1 MKTKVAV
8 VSLGCEKNLVDTEN
22 MLGLLQRD
30 GFEITR
36 DPDLAELILINTCS
50 FVKAAKEEAID
61 KIIELGHYKEKG
73 QCQGII
79 VAGCL
84 AQRYGKELLKEMP
97 EVDAL
102 VGTGSFYKI
111 GEVCLNLINNAGKRK
126 GKRALYLE
134 EPGSLFAPFSSRLL
148 SGPSHRAFVKVAEG
162 CDNRCSY
169 CLIPSLRGPLKSRPV
184 EEIVGEVTRLSH
196 LGVKEINLIAQNLN
210 QYGFDNPGGSK
221 IVDLLKRLVSVGGVR
236 WIRLLYLYPAD
247 ISEDL
252 LQFMASEEKMC
263 RYLDVPLQ
271 HCNDRILKA
280 MHRRGGRLFLEDLMA
295 KLREMLP
302 DISLRTTFIVG
313 FPGETDEEFE
323 ELLGFI
329 AKIKFDHLGAFCYSR
344 EEGTPAAQ
352 LPGQISE
359 KVKKK
364 RFNRLLKLQ
373 RGISLAKNLAKV
385 GTSQEVMVEG
395 FSEDVS
401 YLLIGRTQ
409 GQAPDVDGVVY
420 LDEGEYRPGFFAK
433 VRITHA
439 LDYDL
444 VGKVIEA
451 EN

>member
-1 MKTKVAV
+1 MKTRVAV

-22 MLGLLQRD
+22 MLGILEED
-30 GFEITR
+30 GFEIVQ
-36 DPDLAELILINTCS
+36 DLAEAELILINTCS

-61 KIIELGHYKEKG
+61 KIIELGHYKK
-73 QCQGII
+73 QGACRGLI

-84 AQRYGKELLKEMP
+84 AQRYGKDLLKEMP
-97 EVDAL
+97 EIDAL
-102 VGTGSFYKI
+102 IGTGSFNKI
-111 GEVCLNLINNAGKRK
+111 GEVCLNLTNNIRKTKR
-126 GKRALYLE
+126 KRALYLE
-134 EPGSLFAPFSSRLL
+134 EPSSLFAPFSSRIL
-148 SGPSHRAFVKVAEG
+148 SGSTHRAFVKIAEG
-162 CDNRCSY
+162 CNNRCSY
-169 CLIPSLRGPLKSRPV
+169 CLIPSLRGPLKSRPP
-184 EEIVGEVTRLSH
+184 EEIVEEVNGLSH

-210 QYGFDNPGGSK
+210 QYGFDNPEGPQV
-221 IVDLLKRLVSVGGVR
+221 VDLLRRLVSIEGIR

-247 ISEDL
+247 ISKEL
-252 LQFMASEEKMC
+252 LEFMASEEKMC

-271 HCNDRILKA
+271 HCNDRILTA
-280 MHRRGGRLFLEDLMA
+280 MNRRGGRLFLEELMQ
-295 KLREMLP
+295 KLRESLP

-313 FPGETDEEFE
+313 FPGETEEEFE

-329 AKIKFDHLGAFCYSR
+329 SKIRFDHLGAFCYSR
-344 EEGTPAAQ
+344 EEGTAAAQ

-359 KVKKK
+359 RVKKQ

-373 RGISLAKNLAKV
+373 KEISHAKNLAKV
-385 GTSQEVMVEG
+385 GNIEEVMVEG

-401 YLLIGRTQ
+401 YLLLGRTQ

-420 LDEGEYRPGFFAK
+420 LDEGECRPGLFTK

-451 EN
+451 ES